1 MFEIATAFLMP
12 YWLSSNGKYVSVEKK
27 KGGFIIKG
35 EAKGFVN

>member
-27 KGGFIIKG
+27 KK
-35 EAKGFVN
+35 EVSSLKVRQKVL